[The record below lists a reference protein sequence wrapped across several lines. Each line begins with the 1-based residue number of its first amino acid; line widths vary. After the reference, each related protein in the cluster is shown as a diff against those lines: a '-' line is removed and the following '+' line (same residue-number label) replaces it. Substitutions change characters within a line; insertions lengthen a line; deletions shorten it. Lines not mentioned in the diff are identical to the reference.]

1 MSVDEARRLGAEIV
15 QLAGQNPVLDELAR
29 AVLAQLHS
37 YFVPQQTPGG
47 AVPPKLPRADPDPP
61 PLPPFVPDSF
71 F

>member
-1 MSVDEARRLGAEIV
+1 
-15 QLAGQNPVLDELAR
+15 
-29 AVLAQLHS
+29 LHS